1 MTDAT
6 RTAFRRYQIMA
17 WLVGT
22 FLALL
27 SLVAL
32 PLKYLANTV
41 IPGYSIAWQIHGFL
55 FMAYLLATA
64 DLGVKARWNVVKM
77 LVTAVLG
84 TIPLMS
90 FVAEHR
96 LRKEFI
102 A

>member
-1 MTDAT
+1 MNDAT

-17 WLVGT
+17 WLVGS
-22 FLALL
+22 FLAFL

-32 PLKYLANTV
+32 PLKYLADTKL
-41 IPGYSIAWQIHGFL
+41 PGYGLLWQLHGFL
-55 FMAYLLATA
+55 YMAYLLATA
-64 DLGVKARWNVVKM
+64 DLGVKARWNAVKM

-96 LRKEFI
+96 LRRDFR
-102 A
+102 

>member
-1 MTDAT
+1 MNDAT

-17 WLVGT
+17 WLVGS
-22 FLALL
+22 FLAVL

-32 PLKYLANTV
+32 PLKYLADTV
-41 IPGYSIAWQIHGFL
+41 VPGYAIAWQIHGFL
-55 FMAYLLATA
+55 YMAYLLATA

-90 FVAEHR
+90 FFAEHR
-96 LRKEFI
+96 LRKEF
-102 A
+102 AA